1 MRSAAMRAKLLDA
14 RRMAVLALVLL
25 VSLEVPARADELD
38 AYLQRQREVY
48 QIPAIVVG
56 VVRAGE
62 LSDSRAIGL
71 SNVEL
76 SVPASTRHI
85 FEIGSIS
92 KQFTAYAILMLFE
105 QGKLDLNAPVGR
117 YLPELPPAWARPT
130 LHQLL
135 GHISGLPDFE
145 EAFGYGVYRETPSDA
160 EFQKRLLDLPI
171 EFEPGKKWSYS
182 NTNYWL
188 LARVIEQASGQ
199 TYAQFMQERIFTP
212 LGMNSTRTALPTQIL
227 MGRAAG
233 YQLVEGR
240 LENREAMQPST
251 GRGLGDIAT
260 TVEDMVCWDREQR
273 APRLIKPEIARLALE
288 PVKLA
293 DGSPTGYGYG
303 WFITPVLGLAAR
315 HHSGGTAGFVA
326 EYLRFPDRD
335 LAVVLFANR
344 FGAPTSPGRVA
355 RLVDANISGPPLIAA
370 AGFDVTQAGRVREL
384 AAGAAKARSEW
395 HEDWFAAE
403 FWRSVKPYLL
413 DVEEDYRR
421 RGPLLVVTPVGPN
434 GTQDV
439 AKPSYRVVFEKMTR
453 VMTFEFDKHGK
464 IKSFQAE
471 DE

>member
-1 MRSAAMRAKLLDA
+1 M
-14 RRMAVLALVLL
+14 LALVFL
-25 VSLEVPARADELD
+25 VSSGVPARADELD

-48 QIPAIVVG
+48 QIPALVVG
-56 VVRAGE
+56 VLRAGE
-62 LSDSRAIGL
+62 LADSRAIGL

-76 SVPASTRHI
+76 SVPASTQHI

-92 KQFTAYAILMLFE
+92 KQFTAYAVLMLFE
-105 QGKLDLNAPVGR
+105 QGKVELHAPVGR
-117 YLPELPPAWARPT
+117 YLPDLPPAWARPT

-135 GHISGLPDFE
+135 GHISGLPDLE
-145 EAFGYGVYRETPSDA
+145 DAFGYGVYRETPSDA
-160 EFQKRLLDLPI
+160 DFLKRLLDLPI

-188 LARVIEQASGQ
+188 LARVIERASGQ

-212 LGMNSTRTALPTQIL
+212 LGMRSTRTALPSQIL

-233 YQLVEGR
+233 YRLVEGR

-260 TVEDMVCWDREQR
+260 TVEDMSHWEREQR
-273 APRLIKPEIARLALE
+273 APRLIKPEIARLAFE

-293 DGSPTGYGYG
+293 DGSATDYGYG
-303 WFITPVLGLAAR
+303 WFTTPVFGMMAR

-344 FGAPTSPGRVA
+344 FGAPTSPGRIA
-355 RLVDANISGPPLIAA
+355 RLVESSIGGPPLVAA
-370 AGFDVTQAGRVREL
+370 AGFDATQAGRVREL
-384 AAGAAKARSEW
+384 AAGAARARSDW
-395 HEDWFAAE
+395 QEDWFAVD
-403 FWRSVKPYLL
+403 FWRAVKPYLL

-421 RGPLLVVTPVGPN
+421 RGPLLLVTPVGPN
-434 GTQDV
+434 GIQDV

-453 VMTFEFDKHGK
+453 VMTLEFDGHGK